1 MAGDP
6 LILGQAYLK
15 GGNYSAARAQAEKA
29 LAVSAQND
37 TAWALLHSAVKQLNG
52 RKAGRDLAEKWLEA
66 LPDSQEALYE
76 LALGTISLRKNRKK
90 SQSLVESYQLKYPE
104 AISTIKIMRCS
115 FELTFGDKK
124 IATRLAR
131 EISGGHKTLANFLIF
146 EGMVNCEANCCRE
159 AYKLGKDAVR
169 LAPENARAWRLL
181 AVAAFREMRFNEARR
196 AAANAQK
203 IDPNIPSM
211 QIIKTIAPFGWFPLF
226 ALGSLLSLIAL
237 RCACVFD
244 VKSFIIRSA
253 LQIICVYTVTAHVLF
268 PILQAVAVQLV
279 KLGLP
284 DLLLAMFIA
293 LAMWLIVPELLF
305 HYSERD
311 KAKKRASVKLKKY

>member
-1 MAGDP
+1 MADDP

-29 LAVSAQND
+29 LAVSAQNNA
-37 TAWALLHSAVKQLNG
+37 AWSLLHGAVKQSSS
-52 RKAGRDLAEKWLEA
+52 RKAGHDLAEKWLEA

-76 LALGTISLRKNRKK
+76 LALGTISLRKSREK

-104 AISTIKIMRCS
+104 AIRTIKIMRCS

-131 EISGGHKTLANFLIF
+131 EIAGDNKNLADFLIF
-146 EGMVNCEANCCRE
+146 EGMVNCEAGCCRE

-196 AAANAQK
+196 AAANAQE

-211 QIIKTIAPFGWFPLF
+211 QIIKTIALFGWFPLF
-226 ALGSLLSLIAL
+226 ALGSLLALIAL
-237 RCACVFD
+237 RCACVFS

-253 LQIICVYTVTAHVLF
+253 LQIICAYTVTAHVLF

-284 DLLLAMFIA
+284 DLLLTMFIA
-293 LAMWLIVPELLF
+293 LALWLIVPELLF

>member
-15 GGNYSAARAQAEKA
+15 GGNYSAAKAQAEKA

-37 TAWALLHSAVKQLNG
+37 TAWALLHDAVKQLNG
-52 RKAGRDLAEKWLEA
+52 RKAARDLAEKWLEA

-76 LALGTISLRKNRKK
+76 LALDTISLRKNRKK
-90 SQSLVESYQLKYPE
+90 SQSLVDSYQLKYPE
-104 AISTIKIMRCS
+104 AVSTIKLMRCS

-124 IATRLAR
+124 IATRLAQ
-131 EISGGHKTLANFLIF
+131 EITGGDKTLTNFLIF
-146 EGMVNCEANCCRE
+146 EGMVNCEAGCCRK

-226 ALGSLLSLIAL
+226 ALGSLLSMIAL
-237 RCACVFD
+237 RFACILN
-244 VKSFIIRSA
+244 VKNFIICSA
-253 LQIICVYTVTAHVLF
+253 LQIICAYTVTAHVLF
-268 PILQAVAVQLV
+268 PILQAVALQLV

-293 LAMWLIVPELLF
+293 LVLWLMGPELLF
-305 HYSERD
+305 YYSERD
-311 KAKKRASVKLKKY
+311 KAKKRAAVKLKKY

>member
-6 LILGQAYLK
+6 LILGQAYLE
-15 GGNYSAARAQAEKA
+15 GGNYSAAKAQAEKA

-37 TAWALLHSAVKQLNG
+37 AAWALLHRAVKQSNG

-66 LPDSQEALYE
+66 LPDSQEALYQ
-76 LALGTISLRKNRKK
+76 LALGTISLRKSRKK
-90 SQSLVESYQLKYPE
+90 SQSLVDSYQLKYPE
-104 AISTIKIMRCS
+104 AVSKIKFMRCS

-131 EISGGHKTLANFLIF
+131 EITGGDKALADFLIF
-146 EGMVNCEANCCRE
+146 EGMVNCEAGCCRE

-211 QIIKTIAPFGWFPLF
+211 QIIKTIALFGWFPLF

-237 RCACVFD
+237 RLACILN
-244 VKSFIIRSA
+244 VKSLIIRSA
-253 LQIICVYTVTAHVLF
+253 LQIICAYTVTAHVLF
-268 PILQAVAVQLV
+268 PILQAVALQLV

-293 LAMWLIVPELLF
+293 LVLWLMGPELLF
-305 HYSERD
+305 YYSERD
-311 KAKKRASVKLKKY
+311 KAKKRAAVKLKKY

>member
-15 GGNYSAARAQAEKA
+15 GGNYSAAKAQAEKA

-37 TAWALLHSAVKQLNG
+37 TAWALLHDAVKQLNG
-52 RKAGRDLAEKWLEA
+52 RKAARDLAEKWLKA

-76 LALGTISLRKNRKK
+76 LALDTISLRKNRKK
-90 SQSLVESYQLKYPE
+90 SQSLVDSYQLKYPE
-104 AISTIKIMRCS
+104 AVSTIKLMRCS

-124 IATRLAR
+124 IATRLAQ
-131 EISGGHKTLANFLIF
+131 EITGGDKTLTNFLIF
-146 EGMVNCEANCCRE
+146 EGMVNCEAGCCRK

-226 ALGSLLSLIAL
+226 ALGSLLSMIAL
-237 RCACVFD
+237 RFACILN
-244 VKSFIIRSA
+244 VKNFIICSA
-253 LQIICVYTVTAHVLF
+253 LQIICAYTVTAHVLF
-268 PILQAVAVQLV
+268 PILQAVALQLV

-293 LAMWLIVPELLF
+293 LVLWLMGPELLF
-305 HYSERD
+305 YYSERD
-311 KAKKRASVKLKKY
+311 KAKKRAAVKLKKY